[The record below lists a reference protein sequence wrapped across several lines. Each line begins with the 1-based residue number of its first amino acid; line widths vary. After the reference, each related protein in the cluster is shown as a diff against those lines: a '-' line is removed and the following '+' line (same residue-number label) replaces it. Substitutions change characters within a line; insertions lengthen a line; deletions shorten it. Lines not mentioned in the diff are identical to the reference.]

1 MANILRSSGAVADFA
16 RGLMEAA
23 GLPLGGADGTAAL
36 PDWFPLDENLRILDG
51 IGRTFGDAA
60 VFEIGSSVPQHAKFP
75 PAIRDLRQALE
86 TLDVAFH
93 SNHRRDGAVMYDP
106 AAGSMLE
113 GIGHYRSSSTGS
125 GRLTSDSTSVY
136 PCSFDLGLVS
146 GLAARFDAAAKVQH
160 PPEGPCRGRGADSCA
175 YVVLW

>member
-1 MANILRSSGAVADFA
+1 MANILRSSGRVADFA

-23 GLPLGGADGTAAL
+23 GLPLVGADGKPAL

-60 VFEIGSSVPQHAKFP
+60 VFEIGSSVPEHAKFP
-75 PAIRDLRQALE
+75 PAVRDLRQALE
-86 TLDVAFH
+86 TLDAAFH

-106 AAGSMLE
+106 AAGSVLE
-113 GIGHYRSSSTGS
+113 GIGHYRCASAGS
-125 GRLTSDSTSVY
+125 GRLIIDSTSCY

-146 GLAARFDAAAKVQH
+146 GLAARFDGAAKVQH
-160 PPEGPCRGRGADSCA
+160 PPEGPCRRRGADRCG
-175 YVVLW
+175 YLVFW